1 MEWGPQGKPPTAIV
15 PLGTGNDLSRSLYWG
30 GRYKD
35 KPIRKVLHD
44 VEHAAGEHLDRSVN
58 GMVMDLTAMV
68 VVTVTAMVMV
78 TVTVMVMM
86 TVTLMAMVT
95 VTASV
100 AGTVTV
106 MVMVTVTLVV
116 YGLTSD

>member
-58 GMVMDLTAMV
+58 GD
-68 VVTVTAMVMV
+68 
-78 TVTVMVMM
+78 
-86 TVTLMAMVT
+86 
-95 VTASV
+95 
-100 AGTVTV
+100 GD
-106 MVMVTVTLVV
+106 
-116 YGLTSD
+116 GLDSDGGGDSDGDDDGDSCGDGGGDSY